1 MTATKSKYWGV
12 QEGTEGVG
20 FTGTF
25 NECWAWFAKQF
36 ADHTLGELNQQ
47 NIKIV
52 RIK

>member
-12 QEGTEGVG
+12 QEDGKIG

-25 NECWAWFAKQF
+25 NECWEFLVKNFGEQ
-36 ADHTLGELNQQ
+36 TLNELDKFDV
-47 NIKIV
+47 KIT